1 MLKKWLSAC
10 TVFGVGIVLASADI
24 DFKWDV
30 SGRNVVEPV
39 GVSAT
44 FATFDS
50 AIRTANGNAVPV
62 ATVRAAYRDEFESDE
77 VAVSTFQA
85 GTCIIVR

>member
-10 TVFGVGIVLASADI
+10 TVFGVGIVFAAADI

-30 SGRNVVEPV
+30 SGRNVAEPV
-39 GVSAT
+39 GVSTA

-50 AIRTANGNAVPV
+50 VIRAANGNAAPV

-77 VAVSTFQA
+77 VAISTFQA
-85 GTCIIVR
+85 GTWIFVR

>member
-1 MLKKWLSAC
+1 MRKLFYMC
-10 TVFGVGIVLASADI
+10 TVLAGGMLLAAADI

-30 SGRNVVEPV
+30 SGRNVAEPV
-39 GVSAT
+39 GVSVA

-50 AIRTANGNAVPV
+50 VIRAANGNAAPA

-77 VAVSTFQA
+77 VAISTFQA

>member
-1 MLKKWLSAC
+1 MRKLFYMC
-10 TVFGVGIVLASADI
+10 TVLAGGMLLAAADI

-30 SGRNVVEPV
+30 SGRNVAEPV
-39 GVSAT
+39 GVSAA

-50 AIRTANGNAVPV
+50 VIRATNGNATPA

-77 VAVSTFQA
+77 VAISTFQA